1 MRKTGKKTFK
11 SKKISP
17 QRSFKGILGSNEQK
31 TYPQIFYP
39 PLLQSFL
46 KQQQLTYPR
55 YAKPQPQRSIWDISV
70 PSNLLIP
77 IGGIGLFILGFV
89 VVIKGLSLSAI
100 AIGLISWCGV
110 IWGLQQ
116 FIRWWRRRQ
125 KQYYQECFGEYEA
138 QLKQWQRAN
147 KVRDR
152 YLKNAHKHQQQQL
165 QSRRQK
171 LKDILKGKV
180 EQPVAESNAQKGV
193 SEVQFLEVLQ
203 SVLPNVTFGGE
214 FPIPNFPHPYSM
226 DMAYV
231 EEETGLS
238 INIEIDEPYEGKK
251 KQPHHCLDDDKDRKR
266 NTFFLERNWVIIR
279 FAEEQVVKN
288 PQGCCRY
295 LVEVIV
301 NFTQDKSLL
310 EKVQQFPT
318 LEPVK
323 AWTVSEA
330 RQLAVWKYRE
340 TYLHSA
346 GVYQQKKKIK

>member
-1 MRKTGKKTFK
+1 
-11 SKKISP
+11 
-17 QRSFKGILGSNEQK
+17 
-31 TYPQIFYP
+31 P
-39 PLLQSFL
+39 PLKSFL

-55 YAKPQPQRSIWDISV
+55 YAKPQPQRRVWDLSV

-89 VVIKGLSLSAI
+89 AVIKGLSWSAI
-100 AIGLISWCGV
+100 AVGLISWFGV
-110 IWGLQQ
+110 ILGLQQ
-116 FIRWWRRRQ
+116 FIRWWGRKRRQ
-125 KQYYQECFGEYEA
+125 HQQDYQYFQK
-138 QLKQWQRAN
+138 LKQWQRAN

-165 QSRRQK
+165 KSRRQK
-171 LKDILKGKV
+171 LREMLKGKV
-180 EQPVAESNAQKGV
+180 EQPTAESNAQKGV

-203 SVLPNVTFGGE
+203 SVLPNVKFGGE

-226 DMAYV
+226 DMAYID
-231 EEETGLS
+231 EETGLS

-266 NTFFLERNWVIIR
+266 NQFFTERNWVIVR

-301 NFTQDKSLL
+301 YFTQDKSLL
-310 EKVQQFPT
+310 EKVQQFPA

-330 RQLAVWKYRE
+330 RQLAVWKHRE

-346 GVYQQKKKIK
+346 GVYQQNSQKKI

>member
-1 MRKTGKKTFK
+1 MRYKK
-11 SKKISP
+11 
-17 QRSFKGILGSNEQK
+17 SFKAISDGNEQK

-39 PLLQSFL
+39 PLLESFL

-89 VVIKGLSLSAI
+89 AVIKGLSWSHI
-100 AIGLISWCGV
+100 SVGLISWFGV

-116 FIRWWRRRQ
+116 FLRWWEKKRRQ
-125 KQYYQECFGEYEA
+125 HQQDYQYSQK
-138 QLKQWQRAN
+138 LKQWQRAN
-147 KVRDR
+147 KVRAR

-171 LKDILKGKV
+171 LTHLLKGKV
-180 EQPVAESNAQKGV
+180 EQSTGESNAQKGV

-203 SVLPNVTFGGE
+203 SVLPNVKFGGE

-231 EEETGLS
+231 DEETGLS

-266 NTFFLERNWVIIR
+266 NHFFLERNWLIVR

-310 EKVQQFPT
+310 EKVQKFPT

-330 RQLAVWKYRE
+330 KRLAVWKHRE
-340 TYLHSA
+340 TYLHEA
-346 GVYQQKKKIK
+346 GVYQQNSQKKNLKNH

>member
-1 MRKTGKKTFK
+1 VSRQNIQSPLDLGKSQT
-11 SKKISP
+11 
-17 QRSFKGILGSNEQK
+17 
-31 TYPQIFYP
+31 TYPQVFYP

-55 YAKPQPQRSIWDISV
+55 YAKPQPQRSIWDLRI
-70 PSNLLIP
+70 NLNIVVP

-89 VVIKGLSLSAI
+89 AVVKGLSLSQI
-100 AIGLISWCGV
+100 AFGLLSWFGV

-116 FIRWWRRRQ
+116 LIRWWGRRR
-125 KQYYQECFGEYEA
+125 KQYYQEIQADYKA

-152 YLKNAHKHQQQQL
+152 YLKNADKHQQQQL
-165 QSRRQK
+165 KSLRQK
-171 LKDILKGKV
+171 LRELLKGKV
-180 EQPVAESNAQKGV
+180 EQPIGESDAQKGV
-193 SEVQFLEVLQ
+193 SEVKFLAVLQ
-203 SVLPNVTFGGE
+203 SILPNVKFGGE

-231 EEETGLS
+231 DEETGLS
-238 INIEIDEPYEGKK
+238 INIEIDEPYEGKN
-251 KQPHHCLDDDKDRKR
+251 KQPHHCLDDDKDSKR
-266 NTFFLERNWVIIR
+266 NQFFTERNWVVIR

-301 NFTQDKSLL
+301 NFTQNKSLL
-310 EKVQQFPT
+310 EKVQQFPN
-318 LEPVK
+318 LEPLL

-330 RQLAVWKYRE
+330 RQLAVWKHRE
-340 TYLHSA
+340 TYLHQA
-346 GVYQQKKKIK
+346 GVYQQTKKIK